1 MITINKFIVNIFNYI
16 RHNFRSIVKF
26 GIVGI
31 LTTIVYLFF
40 IYIFYDILILDYKI
54 SISLAYIIGVFVHYM
69 CNQKFTFQ
77 LKKISIAYIKK
88 YSFLPVINYI
98 QTLFTSLIIVGQLN
112 YTPYISAILSTLIS
126 AIISFLYLKHY
137 VFQEASE

>member
-77 LKKISIAYIKK
+77 LKMIKK
-88 YSFLPVINYI
+88 RVNLS
-98 QTLFTSLIIVGQLN
+98 LFRI
-112 YTPYISAILSTLIS
+112 
-126 AIISFLYLKHY
+126 
-137 VFQEASE
+137 